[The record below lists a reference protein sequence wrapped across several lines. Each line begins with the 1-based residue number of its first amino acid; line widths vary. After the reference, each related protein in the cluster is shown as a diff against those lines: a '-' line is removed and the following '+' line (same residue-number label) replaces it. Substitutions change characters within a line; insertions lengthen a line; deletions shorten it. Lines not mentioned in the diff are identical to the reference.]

1 MVMMMMMATAGG
13 LRLARSLATR
23 STSSVGLCSERRGHK
38 TGTAMGCAASSYS
51 TSDQNDHAVYYVT
64 VNSKTL
70 GVKIAESLLTD
81 KLAACVN
88 IIPGVESMYWWE
100 GKVETDQELLLMI
113 KSSRALLNQI
123 TKRVKE
129 QHEYDTPEVIAVP
142 IVGGSTQYLNWIKE
156 NTRRPR

>member
-1 MVMMMMMATAGG
+1 
-13 LRLARSLATR
+13 
-23 STSSVGLCSERRGHK
+23 
-38 TGTAMGCAASSYS
+38 MGCAASSYS

-88 IIPGVESMYWWE
+88 IIPGVESMYWVSLAFGLLLFHRRARAQRPDTPFRLPFCCCLCLQWE